1 MAFIVLR
8 YVPSICTFVR
18 VFIMNRCWI
27 LSKALFLCD
36 YQDDDVVFIVI
47 VVYYPDWHAYIEWSL
62 GLWNEFDLLI
72 VYDPFSV

>member
-1 MAFIVLR
+1 MYFGESFYHEQMLNFIK
-8 YVPSICTFVR
+8 S
-18 VFIMNRCWI
+18 
-27 LSKALFLCD
+27 SFLCD
-36 YQDDDVVFIVI
+36 YQDGYVVFIVI